1 MAPSNEAQEPE
12 LDQDSGRIEI
22 DPDSSLRELPEDE
35 AESPEPEGEEISQGA
50 PGDVAARAAELE
62 QLRGESRENRDK
74 WLRALA
80 ELENY
85 RKRSRRELETSLNLA
100 NASLLRQLLEVLDDF
115 ERALGAA
122 EDPEEGT
129 EDVLLSGVRLIHG
142 KLLEILRQNGV
153 VRMEALG
160 QPFDPNLH
168 EAVSQISSEE
178 YPPDHVAHVVQD
190 GFVLNETILRP
201 ARVVVSS

>member
-1 MAPSNEAQEPE
+1 MAPSNEAQGPDV
-12 LDQDSGRIEI
+12 DQDSGRIEI
-22 DPDSSLRELPEDE
+22 DPDSSLDELATDE
-35 AESPEPEGEEISQGA
+35 AESSAAEGEETAQSA

-62 QLRGESRENRDK
+62 QLREESRENRDK

-80 ELENY
+80 ELENF

-100 NASLLRQLLEVLDDF
+100 NANLLRQLLEVLDDF

-122 EDPEEGT
+122 EEPEEGA
-129 EDVLLSGVRLIHG
+129 EDALLSGVRLIHG

-153 VRMEALG
+153 VRMEAQG
-160 QPFDPNLH
+160 RPFDPNLH

-178 YPPDHVAHVVQD
+178 LPPDHVAHVVQD